1 MDTSAKGL
9 NVKFPI
15 YKADGTSFEDLVLH
29 KSAFESV
36 VMSLGDKITGDVYY
50 KNNSLV
56 ITMQEYIVYEGV
68 HYVLVNPP
76 TIVREGLVKDNSEAK
91 GLTKYSFTFYHPM
104 YMLGNFEFTDVAVEE
119 GEERYL
125 AQNKTFSWIGY
136 LRDFVDK
143 LNANLANTQWI
154 VRSNVSVEDDKLS
167 EVLSFDNVM
176 IADALKTCYDTW
188 KVPFVIDQIKEGEAH
203 YSEGKRYLV
212 LFGLPSNEIATATT
226 ETVNIDTYLDS
237 GFFCS
242 TTSIELH
249 SGDVITLLSDVS
261 AVAVIE
267 DTMSGNRIPL
277 TDTYKATRNV
287 TVYIGHGGGAIS
299 VNIRIASVFIFRMG
313 QGVGLKNNS
322 RTPKNNK
329 IVTRISGYGSENNI
343 PWGYPQ
349 IVWTGDINAKFT
361 YGDHAGTYENVT
373 IGGRTYAKLVSYPIY
388 DGIVN
393 GQQVKLIKHP
403 FTRNHLMPSVY
414 RESVDKKVNP
424 YNEHYDCDAKII
436 DYYDAIDNVYMD
448 SQGNPITFPNNV
460 DPQAPSYEIHQFE
473 DIKPELGNNT
483 TLSADAVPY
492 TTSTEGGYVTK
503 DDFDDFLE
511 ATINASTIAQE
522 KDVLSTLV
530 DLPQED
536 KTEQSIGG
544 AYTYKYEVK
553 YLDDYFL
560 TVKYESSG
568 VNFVKKV
575 LYQQSAPTPQW
586 DDTMDDD
593 GNYAQ
598 SYFKMTL
605 PELTFDLYAC
615 ASITEEMKIN
625 MRSGACIGCTFP
637 IMVDWEDYK
646 KNFYDSDGN
655 FVPYSGRRN
664 YDKYPDSSQ
673 GSITVICQKEYE
685 TFGTI
690 MPNVYQ
696 QPKQGDIIV
705 FLGISLP
712 QSYIDDAEEKL
723 DKASIEYMLENNVPL
738 YEYPLKFDEYF
749 LKNNLN
755 ILQQIHN
762 NTRIKFQFGGE
773 SPMALF
779 VKQINIK
786 WGDNILPQYDITLA
800 DDIEVVLNQIGQ
812 VTEDVSSLRVQMSE
826 MQKYYAQ
833 NLINDISSRLSRIQ
847 DDIALGKITFQQGLD
862 SIGSLILHSDI
873 KSSNYQQGM
882 TDQGRGWRIDEL
894 GNAEVESI
902 RVRSFMEIMELLVNR
917 LQAQEGDTAFTDN
930 DQIDYV
936 EEIEES
942 GTTYYRLTFKDK
954 WSGYFTSQKKG
965 NILKGVANTLA
976 ANLAN
981 VSDVDENAQGV
992 SYDGNNSYYTSWM
1005 QVIRTHNEDDTLG
1018 SNQVVVSLYADNL
1031 TPANKNFPPCE
1042 LMTIIRWGHVPQQGE
1057 SNEEIARLQR
1067 SFVLSNTD
1075 GRITKLVGVNSPIL
1089 NSTNYGTTLGTLP
1102 QWVLDNYATVRS
1114 RYQQGRDY
1122 LYAQGIVVEDFIKI
1136 DANHQIVIDYI
1147 DKGTWTTGQHY
1158 LVADPEQGI
1167 LETHDVWYE
1176 GQGWRCKQSH
1186 ESNSNNYPQKDSA
1199 FWELLVKKGEDGTS
1213 ISIKGVALK
1222 HYETWSDLIGDSSK
1236 IVGETY
1242 LVDER
1247 DDGEPRPMI
1256 VIWEQ
1261 GTTGGVAQQD
1271 DDYLVQEDG
1280 HLYVAKDLIGAWVD
1294 VGQLK
1299 GDKGDDGQSTF
1310 AVELDSNVDTIEVN
1324 LDSTVRDYRKTIHIR
1339 AYYGNT
1345 NVLSACN
1352 ITWATSDPDIE
1363 VSRSSDAITIEV
1375 DEGTTFSP
1383 ANTITFTVAHPTYGN
1398 RTVVFSLNTV
1408 EKGQDGTNG
1417 QDGQKGDK
1425 GDQGKMG
1432 KNYYYGGV
1440 FDTSRQDTFT
1450 ANDQE
1455 TPYFIYNNN
1464 KWVYIGDNF
1473 TEYNLRRIQSEKGY
1487 PQDNGNWQI
1496 MVTDFKY
1503 LISQAIFSNFASL
1516 GSFII
1521 SGDWMIS
1528 QNGTVNGVASTDY
1541 NLFDPL
1547 HPNDNTGNNFI
1558 PAYAI
1563 DGLTGKAYINDA
1575 KVKGSIYANNGE
1587 FQGLMQNS
1595 MYSPWHSLADVQ
1607 DKSYDNNFTTLNDQT
1622 YKIDSTIKNA
1632 GRILRFS
1639 SHDLLNDYGNRATLV
1654 LQGNDI
1660 DPQTGQPINAEYFYY
1675 HGIAVKQLY
1684 LNDEVVEL
1692 LGLGT
1697 ANKFLG
1703 WLVLDKKNVLNDKG
1717 LPLNVFVKAI
1727 VNADG
1732 TIYTSS
1738 ISDSRGLFR
1747 VEKVSTGTYR
1757 ITLPNALLSKRL
1769 TIVGGI
1775 NSDDKR
1781 HVFFSSV
1788 KVTTIGDLQYPY
1800 FIAETTDMSGDNV
1813 DCAFNFY
1820 VHDTSTL

>member
-104 YMLGNFEFTDVAVEE
+104 YMLGNFEFTDVAIPNS
-119 GEERYL
+119 GQERYL

-143 LNANLANTQWI
+143 LNANLTHTQWV
-154 VRSNVSVEDDKLS
+154 VRSNVSVADDKLS
-167 EVLSFDNVM
+167 EVLSFDNNFVS
-176 IADALKTCYDTW
+176 DALKTAYETW
-188 KVPFVIDQIKEGEAH
+188 KKPFTIQQLLESDAD
-203 YSEGKRYLV
+203 YNNGKRFAIV
-212 LFGLPSNEIATATT
+212 FGMPNEQ
-226 ETVNIDTYLDS
+226 
-237 GFFCS
+237 
-242 TTSIELH
+242 
-249 SGDVITLLSDVS
+249 
-261 AVAVIE
+261 
-267 DTMSGNRIPL
+267 
-277 TDTYKATRNV
+277 V
-287 TVYIGHGGGAIS
+287 TVDGEEY
-299 VNIRIASVFIFRMG
+299 IFRLG

-349 IVWTGDINAKFT
+349 IVWTGDQT
-361 YGDHAGTYENVT
+361 WDYT
-373 IGGRTYAKLVSYPIY
+373 IDNDKDNPLSYPIY
-388 DGIVN
+388 NGIVN
-393 GQQVKLIKHP
+393 GQQVRLIKHP
-403 FTRNHLMPSVY
+403 FTRNHLMPSIYSQTVFN
-414 RESVDKKVNP
+414 KVSPYLSDGTTNP
-424 YNEHYDCDAKII
+424 NYNPQTPII
-436 DYYDAIDNVYMD
+436 DYYDAD
-448 SQGNPITFPNNV
+448 GTFPNPC
-460 DPQAPSYEIHQFE
+460 DPTAPSYEIHQFE

-483 TLSADAVPY
+483 TLAANAEPY
-492 TTSTEGGYVTK
+492 TTSTEGGYITK
-503 DDFDDFLE
+503 DYFNNTFLP

-522 KDVLSTLV
+522 KDRLSVLFVEQT
-530 DLPQED
+530 P
-536 KTEQSIGG
+536 TEKEGEGVGG
-544 AYTYKYEVK
+544 AYTFKYEEK
-553 YLDDYFL
+553 IIDDYFL

-568 VNFVKKV
+568 VNFTKKV
-575 LYQQSAPTPQW
+575 LYANDAPEPAW

-598 SYFKMTL
+598 SYFKLTL
-605 PELTFDLYAC
+605 PQLTFDLYAC

-625 MRSGACIGCTFP
+625 MRTGACIGCTFP

-646 KNFYDSDGN
+646 KNFYDEDGN

-712 QSYIDDAEEKL
+712 QSYIEDAEERL
-723 DKASIEYMLENNVPL
+723 DEASREYMLENNVPL

-773 SPMALF
+773 TPMALF

-812 VTEDVSSLRVQMSE
+812 VTEDVSALRVQMSE
-826 MQKYYAQ
+826 IQKYYAQ
-833 NLINDISSRLSRIQ
+833 NLVNDISSKLSRIQ
-847 DDIALGKITFQQGLD
+847 DDIALGKITFQQGLE

-873 KSSNYQQGM
+873 RSDNYIQGM
-882 TDQGRGWRIDEL
+882 TTQGRGWRIDEL

-936 EEIEES
+936 EPIEES
-942 GTTYYRLTFKDK
+942 GITYYRLTFKDK
-954 WSGYFTSQKKG
+954 WGGYVTSQKKG

-976 ANLAN
+976 ANYAN
-981 VSDVDENAQGV
+981 VSDVDEDAQGV

-1005 QVIRTHNEDDTLG
+1005 QVIRTHNEDNTLG
-1018 SNQVVVSLYADNL
+1018 NNQVVVSLYADNL
-1031 TPANKNFPPCE
+1031 IPAEKNFPPCE

-1057 SNEEIARLQR
+1057 SAEEIARLQR

-1075 GRITKLVGVNSPIL
+1075 GRITKLVGVNTPIL

-1102 QWVLDNYATVRS
+1102 QWVLDNYQTVAD
-1114 RYQQGRDY
+1114 RYQAGRDY

-1147 DKGTWTTGQHY
+1147 DKGTWTTGQDY
-1158 LVADPEQGI
+1158 LVANPEQGI

-1186 ESNSNNYPQKDSA
+1186 TSNSNNYPQKDSA

-1299 GDKGDDGQSTF
+1299 GDKGDDGQSAF
-1310 AVELDSNVDTIEVN
+1310 AVELDSNVDTIEAN
-1324 LDSTVRDYRKTIHIR
+1324 LGSAVRDYRKTIHIR

-1352 ITWATSDPDIE
+1352 ITWATTDNNIE
-1363 VSRSSDAITIEV
+1363 VGRYSDAITIIV
-1375 DEGTTFSP
+1375 DYGTSLSP
-1383 ANTITFTVAHPTYGN
+1383 TNSITFTVAHPTYGN
-1398 RTVVFSLNTV
+1398 RTVVFNLNTV

-1455 TPYFIYNNN
+1455 TPYFVYNNN

-1473 TEYNLRRIQSEKGY
+1473 AEYNLRRIQSEKGY

-1496 MVTDFKY
+1496 MVTDFKF
-1503 LISQAIFSNFASL
+1503 LIAEAFFAEFAKL
-1516 GSFII
+1516 GSWVFNADYMFSMEGIDGNGNVCQYDSTHKFYGLGDANNTYTPNVVMNARTGEVSFGANKIHFNPNGSGYLANQNISWDAQGNATYKGGVNIANGKVLIDDATINGVTSDNVQMHIGVNGII
-1521 SGDWMIS
+1521 SKMANSLVNYLMATTNGIELRWGNDGIKLSTSGGLQRYNSATSSWVDMFARPRAIS
-1528 QNGTVNGVASTDY
+1528 INSDIELTRDIGIVISSGWYHTVKLPRDAQNGDQIYIKTTSATIYIVA
-1541 NLFDPL
+1541 
-1547 HPNDNTGNNFI
+1547 NTG
-1558 PAYAI
+1558 
-1563 DGLTGKAYINDA
+1563 
-1575 KVKGSIYANNGE
+1575 
-1587 FQGLMQNS
+1587 QS
-1595 MYSPWHSLADVQ
+1595 MAHA
-1607 DKSYDNNFTTLNDQT
+1607 
-1622 YKIDSTIKNA
+1622 
-1632 GRILRFS
+1632 
-1639 SHDLLNDYGNRATLV
+1639 DYGSNGR
-1654 LQGNDI
+1654 Q
-1660 DPQTGQPINAEYFYY
+1660 
-1675 HGIAVKQLY
+1675 
-1684 LNDEVVEL
+1684 LNDEDCFWMTYL
-1692 LGLGT
+1692 NGT
-1697 ANKFLG
+1697 WYSN
-1703 WLVLDKKNVLNDKG
+1703 
-1717 LPLNVFVKAI
+1717 
-1727 VNADG
+1727 
-1732 TIYTSS
+1732 Y
-1738 ISDSRGLFR
+1738 
-1747 VEKVSTGTYR
+1747 
-1757 ITLPNALLSKRL
+1757 
-1769 TIVGGI
+1769 
-1775 NSDDKR
+1775 
-1781 HVFFSSV
+1781 
-1788 KVTTIGDLQYPY
+1788 
-1800 FIAETTDMSGDNV
+1800 AEV
-1813 DCAFNFY
+1813 
-1820 VHDTSTL
+1820 